1 MLKKGLANSDIQRI
15 LNALPFG
22 VLIVDAKGEFLHINS
37 KVYDIWG
44 VDPAKWDK
52 HTVYGEYE
60 GYYKGTDQRIS
71 KGDWAVIRA
80 IEKGETSFGE
90 VIDIQTFDGRKA
102 TILNSAIPLFTA
114 GGRIDGAVLTISDI
128 TEVKQ
133 LEIELN
139 IHKRYLSDLVEEK
152 TRELK
157 EKNEKLKQEML
168 ENERLHKEKRKMDQ
182 LHLVGEMAVG
192 FAHEIRNRMT
202 TVNMF
207 LQFLSTTDLS
217 DQEKKQ
223 MISTVL
229 LDVEQANAIISEF
242 VMLSHNKKVELRP
255 NNLNKIVRE
264 SILKIQTDLEINTSR
279 FIFINEDSIPDI
291 CVDENEITQLIMN
304 LIRNGL
310 EAMEDD
316 QVLTIKTLSNENEIL
331 LLIKDEGPGIH
342 PSILDKIATPF
353 FTTKDHH
360 IGLGLSKCY
369 SIAERNQATI
379 TLDTGATG
387 TTVTVTFLNTSTD
400 LHC

>member
-1 MLKKGLANSDIQRI
+1 MLKKDFDNCDIQRI

-37 KVYDIWG
+37 KVYEIWG

-52 HTVYGEYE
+52 QTVYAEYK
-60 GYYKGTDQRIS
+60 GYYKDTGQRIL

-102 TILNSAIPLFTA
+102 TILNSAIPLFTDE
-114 GGRIDGAVLTISDI
+114 GRIDGAVLTISDI

-139 IHKRYLSDLVEEK
+139 IHKRYLSELVEKK

-157 EKNEKLKQEML
+157 EKNEKLKQEIL
-168 ENERLHKEKRKMDQ
+168 ENERLQKEKRQMDQ

-202 TVNMF
+202 TVKMF
-207 LQFLSTTDLS
+207 LQLLSQTNIHA
-217 DQEKKQ
+217 QEKEQ

-242 VMLSHNKKVELRP
+242 VMLAHNKKVELRP

-264 SILKIQTDLEINTSR
+264 SILKIQTELGINVSR
-279 FIFINEDSIPDI
+279 FKFVKEDAIPHI

-304 LIRNGL
+304 IIRNGL

-316 QVLTIKTLSNENEIL
+316 QVLTIETQFKENEIF
-331 LLIKDEGPGIH
+331 LLIKDEGPGIP

-379 TLDTGATG
+379 TLDTGANG
-387 TTVTVTFLNTSTD
+387 TTITVTFSNTSTNR
-400 LHC
+400 HC

>member
-22 VLIVDAKGEFLHINS
+22 VLIVDAKGVFSHINS
-37 KVYDIWG
+37 KVYEIWG
-44 VDPAKWDK
+44 VDPANWDK

-60 GYYKGTDQRIS
+60 GYYKDTGQKIS

-102 TILNSAIPLFTA
+102 TILNSAIPLFTDD
-114 GGRIDGAVLTISDI
+114 GQIDGAVLTISDI

-139 IHKRYLSDLVEEK
+139 IHKRYLSELVDEK

-168 ENERLHKEKRKMDQ
+168 ENERLHKEKRQMDQ

-192 FAHEIRNRMT
+192 FAHEVRNRMT
-202 TVNMF
+202 TVKMF
-207 LQFLSTTDLS
+207 LQALSNTDIPEH
-217 DQEKKQ
+217 EKKQ
-223 MISTVL
+223 MIATVL
-229 LDVEQANAIISEF
+229 LDVEQANGIISEF
-242 VMLSHNKKVELRP
+242 VMLAHNKKVELRP
-255 NNLNKIVRE
+255 INLNKIVRE
-264 SILKIQTDLEINTSR
+264 SILKIQSELGVNASR
-279 FIFINEDSIPDI
+279 FKFLKEDTLPHI

-304 LIRNGL
+304 FIRNGL

-316 QVLTIKTLSNENEIL
+316 QVIAIETVSNENEIL
-331 LLIKDEGPGIH
+331 LLIKDEGSGIH

-379 TLDTGATG
+379 TLDTGSTG
-387 TTVTVTFLNTSTD
+387 TTITVTFSKRSTD